1 MKYFTKEVKIALA
14 AILAIVILFIGMNFL
29 KGLSLFSSGKSY
41 YVVFDDVSGLSPSS
55 PIYANGYR
63 VGVVKSIEYDY
74 ATPDRIVAVVSLDKK
89 LQVPHGT
96 TAEIVSDF
104 LGNVKLELRFS
115 NGDGGALNE
124 GDTLIGHLQ
133 QGALS
138 KAAEMIPQIE
148 QMLPRIDSILVCVNT
163 LVADP
168 ALAGTLH
175 NAEELTGTLSN
186 TSRDLQRLVASVG
199 QRLPGMMQRAD
210 ATLASTE
217 TLAQNLSQIDVEAMM
232 KRVDVTLANVEQLSA
247 ALASREGTLGLLLRD
262 PQLYQNLTA
271 TMRDVDSLLVD
282 FKAHPRRYINVSVF
296 GKKDK

>member
-1 MKYFTKEVKIALA
+1 MKYFTKEVKIALT
-14 AILAIVILFIGMNFL
+14 AILAIVLLFIGMNFL
-29 KGLSLFSSGKSY
+29 KGLSLFSSDKSY
-41 YVVFDDVSGLSPSS
+41 YIVFDDVSGLSPSS
-55 PIYANGYR
+55 PIFANGFR

-74 ATPDRIVAVVSLDKK
+74 ANPDHIVAVVGLDKK
-89 LQVPHGT
+89 LPVPRGT

-104 LGNVKLELRFS
+104 LGNVKLELHFS
-115 NGDGGALNE
+115 NNGGSTLAE

-175 NAEELTGTLSN
+175 NTEELTATLAS
-186 TSRDLQRLVASVG
+186 TSHDLQRLVTSVG

-217 TLAQNLSQIDVEAMM
+217 TLTQNLSQIDVEALV
-232 KRVDVTLANVEQLSA
+232 KRIDATLANVEQMSA
-247 ALASREGTLGLLLRD
+247 ALASRESSLGLLLHD

-271 TMRDVDSLLVD
+271 TMRDVDSLLID
-282 FKAHPRRYINVSVF
+282 FKQHPRRYINVSVF